1 MSDDNRFFGDS
12 FRASPTH
19 LLSKENVDVLKFLTT
34 CVLRLKWDS
43 GHILMVIHKSAQ
55 NMVEKKKKNHKFRV
69 MRIIDFA
76 NMRSKF
82 IMD

>member
-1 MSDDNRFFGDS
+1 MEVGFGTHVDGN
-12 FRASPTH
+12 SPVCTKNMGGEQ
-19 LLSKENVDVLKFLTT
+19 SVDEV
-34 CVLRLKWDS
+34 R
-43 GHILMVIHKSAQ
+43 IQKS
-55 NMVEKKKKNHKFRV
+55 HKFRV